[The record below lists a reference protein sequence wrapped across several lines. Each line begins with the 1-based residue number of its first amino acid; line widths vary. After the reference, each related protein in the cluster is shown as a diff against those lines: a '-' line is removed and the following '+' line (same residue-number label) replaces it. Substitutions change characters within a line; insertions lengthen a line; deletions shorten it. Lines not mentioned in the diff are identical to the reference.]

1 MTSSTKRRLFCDL
14 ETYSSVDITKAGAFK
29 YVESDDFEIMLLAYA
44 WDDEPVRMLD
54 LLDPNGHDEMPDIMS
69 GILDPNTV
77 KVAHNSAFERA
88 CLRKYTGRYLPP
100 EEWEDTMI
108 LAAMNGLPL
117 SLDAAG
123 AALELRDQK
132 IKEGTALISYFCKPC
147 RPTIANG
154 GRTRNLPEH
163 APDKWERFKTYCKR
177 DVEVEQAIYRRLRSF
192 PVTDFERKVWALD
205 ARINERG
212 VLIDTKFVAAAI
224 DMDSTCRE
232 RHMTEMQRLTG
243 LENPNSVAQLKDW
256 LEAAGMSADSLNKA
270 TVLEMKDKATDPTTR
285 RVLELRQQLGKT
297 SVTKYEA
304 MQSAVCADGRVRGLL
319 QYYGAGRTGR
329 WAGRLVQVQNLPQN
343 HLDQIGT
350 VRELVR
356 ERDLETLEL
365 CFDSVPDVLSQLI
378 RTAFV
383 AKAGHVFHVADYS
396 AIEARVIAYL
406 AGEKWRMDVFRNG
419 GDIYCS
425 SASAMFRV
433 PVVKH
438 GVNGHLRQKGKIAE
452 LACIAEGQ
460 LVLTDAGLVPI
471 ENVTTGMKVWDGIE
485 WVSHGGVICRGMRD
499 TVFADGVELTA
510 DHKILTEKGMKE
522 SVAAAGLVWADIR
535 IPESFVPW
543 AGSNLPEREKTC
555 LLGVPMRLRKNR
567 NRGDRTSNKEA
578 EANKILWMPLP
589 FSRCCRTP
597 NTRDDRHKGVQRL
610 EQHDT
615 AMPQS
620 ERQQL
625 PAVRRTGS
633 HCVRSLASEL
643 REFLDRY
650 GFYLPGGASNRP
662 YKQRCGL
669 LPGKLS
675 VVHPR
680 GELPKQAQ
688 HDPGGGERRAS
699 AACGAGRKERNK
711 VRDAMVPPT
720 KGDIIT
726 IKEGRSAVP
735 VYDLLNAGPRHRF
748 CVWDTTEKK
757 LRCLSNCGYGG
768 GVGALRA
775 FGADKMGLTEEEMQD
790 IVTQWRA
797 ASPAIPRFW
806 RDAESAAVRAI
817 NNPGRTTTVPCGV
830 KYRRDG
836 DALRCRLPSGRILSY
851 WDAKLDTDG
860 SICFM
865 GQNQT
870 TRKWEKTGTWGG
882 KLVENIVQAYAR
894 DCLAVAM
901 VRLAEE
907 GWKICFHVH
916 DEVIVEAPI
925 GTSWEQVAEIMGRSI
940 DWAPGLLLRG
950 DGYSTPF
957 YRKD

>member
-1 MTSSTKRRLFCDL
+1 MTSSTKRRLLIDL
-14 ETYSSVDITKAGAFK
+14 ETYSSADITRTGAFK
-29 YVESDDFEIMLLAYA
+29 YAEAPDFEILLLACA
-44 WDDEPVRMLD
+44 WDDGPVQVIDMTGREPVTDERTAAKAAALASVVAGIT
-54 LLDPNGHDEMPDIMS
+54 DPG
-69 GILDPNTV
+69 TV

-88 CLRKYTGRYLPP
+88 CLTRYLGRDLPP

-132 IKEGTALISYFCKPC
+132 IREGTALISYFCKPC
-147 RPTIANG
+147 KPTIANG

-163 APDKWERFKTYCKR
+163 APDKWERFKAYCKR

-212 VLIDTKFVAAAI
+212 VRIDTGLVAAAI
-224 DMDSTCRE
+224 AQNEAFTTRRMA
-232 RHMTEMQRLTG
+232 EMRRLTG

-256 LEAAGMSADSLNKA
+256 LESAGMSADSLNKA
-270 TVLEMKDKATDPTTR
+270 AVLELKDKATDPTTR

-304 MQSAVCADGRVRGLL
+304 MQNAVCADGRVRGLL

-343 HLDQIGT
+343 HLAGLGL

-383 AKAGHVFHVADYS
+383 AGEGNIFHVADYS

-406 AGEKWRMDVFRNG
+406 AGEKWRMDVFRSG

-452 LACIAEGQ
+452 LAC
-460 LVLTDAGLVPI
+460 
-471 ENVTTGMKVWDGIE
+471 
-485 WVSHGGVICRGMRD
+485 
-499 TVFADGVELTA
+499 
-510 DHKILTEKGMKE
+510 
-522 SVAAAGLVWADIR
+522 
-535 IPESFVPW
+535 
-543 AGSNLPEREKTC
+543 
-555 LLGVPMRLRKNR
+555 
-567 NRGDRTSNKEA
+567 
-578 EANKILWMPLP
+578 
-589 FSRCCRTP
+589 
-597 NTRDDRHKGVQRL
+597 
-610 EQHDT
+610 
-615 AMPQS
+615 
-620 ERQQL
+620 
-625 PAVRRTGS
+625 
-633 HCVRSLASEL
+633 
-643 REFLDRY
+643 
-650 GFYLPGGASNRP
+650 
-662 YKQRCGL
+662 
-669 LPGKLS
+669 
-675 VVHPR
+675 
-680 GELPKQAQ
+680 
-688 HDPGGGERRAS
+688 
-699 AACGAGRKERNK
+699 
-711 VRDAMVPPT
+711 
-720 KGDIIT
+720 
-726 IKEGRSAVP
+726 
-735 VYDLLNAGPRHRF
+735 
-748 CVWDTTEKK
+748 
-757 LRCLSNCGYGG
+757 GYGG

-797 ASPAIPRFW
+797 ASLAIPRFW

-870 TRKWEKTGTWGG
+870 TRRWEKTGTWGG

-925 GTSWEQVAEIMGRSI
+925 GTSWEQVAEVMGRPI

>member
-1 MTSSTKRRLFCDL
+1 MTSSTKRRLLIDL
-14 ETYSSVDITKAGAFK
+14 ETYSSADITKTGAFK
-29 YVESDDFEIMLLAYA
+29 YAEAPDFEILLLAFA
-44 WDDEPVRMLD
+44 WDDGPVQVIDMTGREPVTDERTAAKAAALASVVAGIT
-54 LLDPNGHDEMPDIMS
+54 DPD
-69 GILDPNTV
+69 TV

-88 CLRKYTGRYLPP
+88 CLTRYLGRDLPP

-132 IKEGTALISYFCKPC
+132 IREGTALISYFCKPC
-147 RPTIANG
+147 KPTIANG
-154 GRTRNLPEH
+154 GRMRNRPEH
-163 APDKWERFKTYCKR
+163 APDKWERFKAYCKR

-212 VLIDTKFVAAAI
+212 VRIDTGFVAAAI
-224 DMDSTCRE
+224 AQNEAFTTRRMA
-232 RHMTEMQRLTG
+232 EMRRLTG

-256 LEAAGMSADSLNKA
+256 LETAGMSADSLNKA
-270 TVLEMKDKATDPTTR
+270 AVLELKDKATDPATR

-343 HLDQIGT
+343 HLAGLGL

-383 AKAGHVFHVADYS
+383 AGEGNIFHVADYS

-406 AGEKWRMDVFRNG
+406 AGEKWRMDVFRSG

-452 LACIAEGQ
+452 LA
-460 LVLTDAGLVPI
+460 
-471 ENVTTGMKVWDGIE
+471 
-485 WVSHGGVICRGMRD
+485 
-499 TVFADGVELTA
+499 
-510 DHKILTEKGMKE
+510 
-522 SVAAAGLVWADIR
+522 
-535 IPESFVPW
+535 
-543 AGSNLPEREKTC
+543 
-555 LLGVPMRLRKNR
+555 
-567 NRGDRTSNKEA
+567 
-578 EANKILWMPLP
+578 
-589 FSRCCRTP
+589 
-597 NTRDDRHKGVQRL
+597 
-610 EQHDT
+610 
-615 AMPQS
+615 
-620 ERQQL
+620 
-625 PAVRRTGS
+625 
-633 HCVRSLASEL
+633 
-643 REFLDRY
+643 
-650 GFYLPGGASNRP
+650 
-662 YKQRCGL
+662 
-669 LPGKLS
+669 
-675 VVHPR
+675 
-680 GELPKQAQ
+680 
-688 HDPGGGERRAS
+688 
-699 AACGAGRKERNK
+699 
-711 VRDAMVPPT
+711 
-720 KGDIIT
+720 
-726 IKEGRSAVP
+726 
-735 VYDLLNAGPRHRF
+735 
-748 CVWDTTEKK
+748 
-757 LRCLSNCGYGG
+757 CGYGG

-870 TRKWEKTGTWGG
+870 TRRWEKTGTWGG

-925 GTSWEQVAEIMGRSI
+925 GTSWEQVAEVMGRPI